1 MRYCLALD
9 LKDDPDAIARYE
21 AHHERIWPEVA
32 AYLCAHGVVAM
43 EIYRLGTRMTM
54 VMDTDDA
61 CFDAARFDADARAD
75 AKIVEWEA
83 LMGAFQQPTPWTPAG
98 VKWTPMTR
106 IFDLSKQ

>member
-1 MRYCLALD
+1 MRSRAT
-9 LKDDPDAIARYE
+9 K
-21 AHHERIWPEVA
+21 RITSGSGRRSPRI
-32 AYLCAHGVVAM
+32 LRAHGVVAM